1 MTVSNLP
8 YLPERSKSLIILH
21 RYLVK
26 KLEQYEEVDYPKCLP
41 SSRAEANGLKID
53 SSYLPYTPT
62 PSHVLMTAAAT
73 RVRAELELALSQN
86 GDPLV
91 ETAATHRHLEA
102 ESPRSQSQ
110 TAERSSAHSSTTPVP
125 GTQSTLTGP
134 PHLIPIP
141 SPSPVLVPDK
151 SPLGPPKTKKL
162 KKTFKGLP
170 EKLVKSSLKG
180 AAAAKRRRG
189 DIDPNAPKKPS
200 NAFFWFCQARRA
212 ELQEQFKGEGT
223 TGQHDLTKAL
233 AKLWGET
240 NAEDKK
246 VSECVP
252 FFTLCVRL
260 H

>member
-1 MTVSNLP
+1 M
-8 YLPERSKSLIILH
+8 
-21 RYLVK
+21 K

-41 SSRAEANGLKID
+41 SARAEANGLKID

-62 PSHVLMTAAAT
+62 PNHVLMTAAAT

-86 GDPLV
+86 GD
-91 ETAATHRHLEA
+91 LEA

-110 TAERSSAHSSTTPVP
+110 TAERSSAHSSAPPVP
-125 GTQSTLTGP
+125 GTQSTVTQGP

-246 VSECVP
+246 VSVCQ
-252 FFTLCVRL
+252 CSL
-260 H
+260 HYSVQEVH